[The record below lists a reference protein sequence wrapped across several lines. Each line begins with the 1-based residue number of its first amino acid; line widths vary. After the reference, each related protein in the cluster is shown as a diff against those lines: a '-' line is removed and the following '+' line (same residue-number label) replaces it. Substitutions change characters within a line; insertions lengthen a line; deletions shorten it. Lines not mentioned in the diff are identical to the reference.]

1 MNKNTTNDMNT
12 KTKHHGLKLL
22 LRHSANA
29 NTNKSTNID
38 VQSSRVRKIKGLIW
52 IQIDKQMQ
60 SEIQKQIH

>member
-1 MNKNTTNDMNT
+1 MNENTTNDMNT
-12 KTKHHGLKLL
+12 KT
-22 LRHSANA
+22 NA
-29 NTNKSTNID
+29 NTNKSTNRD